1 MNNGLEG
8 VIAAETVLSHADG
21 ERGAVWV
28 RGHTIEKLAAAYG
41 YEGAVAVMWEGFAG
55 HGLTR
60 AGMRESLS
68 AARAAAFARRGGQLK
83 GTSQT
88 SSTTVPRT
96 PIWTHRT
103 QCAWPERARSGWLW
117 SG

>member
-28 RGHTIEKLAAAYG
+28 RGHTIEKLAASHG

-60 AGMRESLS
+60 TGMREALS
-68 AARAAAFARRGGQLK
+68 AARAAACERGSAHLC
-83 GTSQT
+83 
-88 SSTTVPRT
+88 T
-96 PIWTHRT
+96 PVT
-103 QCAWPERARSGWLW
+103 
-117 SG
+117 